1 MKKNHL
7 FLGFMLMGA
16 LASCNNETNEMTGY
30 GNKEVKFNIGITP
43 MTRTMTDG
51 LATTF
56 VANDQIGIFA
66 GEEYDNTR
74 YTFNDTE
81 WSGEAIVMEG
91 ATDFFAYYPFSEDNT
106 GKTFI
111 YEVAADQSESYTSS
125 DLLLAKT
132 TAVGTED
139 VVTLTFDHALAL
151 VEVDATQVT
160 GINGNI
166 TGISLQAKRA
176 ANVNLNKK
184 NATVKDDAASEYIQ
198 LYKVTDGRY
207 RAVVPGQSLKAG
219 RRLFITTDA
228 TQYSCAIKD
237 VTLQAAKLNTFTIRK
252 DGEEANFNI
261 SGGVNDWDQNG
272 STVDV
277 TTAGENYVRTTLN
290 DFETENIKLQQ
301 NYNDIPFDTW
311 FYRYY
316 SDEDINDTDGFVKI
330 EEDTDITQK
339 VLHIKQSAIE
349 TSNFHANQRFIGY
362 HLNSTPISSGR
373 FQVQVMVKGIA
384 EGTKLRCYLRTGKF
398 IQDDKTGEGFFGNKN
413 EDGVAVTTSVLPVS
427 EEYSRYTFNFNLGIA
442 QKDPWG
448 KNFVSS
454 TEAMRQDVYICFNFI
469 EKTAGEI
476 KMYDLKFTPVV
487 QE

>member
-16 LASCNNETNEMTGY
+16 LASCNNETNELTGY
-30 GNKEVKFNIGITP
+30 GNKEVKFNIGITS

-56 VANDQIGIFA
+56 VANDQIGISA
-66 GEEYDNTR
+66 GKYDNTR
-74 YTFNDTE
+74 YTLNGTE

-91 ATDFFAYYPFSEDNT
+91 TTDFFAYYPFSENNT
-106 GKTFI
+106 GKTFT

-151 VEVDATQVT
+151 VEVDATQMT

-176 ANVNLNKK
+176 ANVNLNEKT
-184 NATVKDDAASEYIQ
+184 ATVKDDAASEYIQ
-198 LYKVTDGRY
+198 LCKVDDGKY
-207 RAVVPGQSLKAG
+207 RAVVPAQSLKAG

-228 TQYSCAIKD
+228 TQYGCAIKD
-237 VTLQAAKLNTFTIRK
+237 VTLQAAKLNTFTIGK
-252 DGEEANFNI
+252 DGEAANFKI

-272 STVDV
+272 STVDA

-290 DFETENIKLQQ
+290 DFETKNIKLQQ

-316 SDEDINDTDGFVKI
+316 SDGDINDTDGFMKI
-330 EEDTDITQK
+330 EEDEDIHRK

-349 TSNFHANQRFIGY
+349 TSNFHANQRLIGY
-362 HLNSTPISSGR
+362 HLNSAPISSSR

-398 IQDDKTGEGFFGNKN
+398 VQDDKTGEGFFGNEY
-413 EDGVAVTTSVLPVS
+413 EDGVSVTTPELSS
-427 EEYSRYTFNFNLGIA
+427 EEYSRYTFDFNLGIA
-442 QKDPWG
+442 QKNPWG
-448 KNFVSS
+448 KEFVSS
-454 TEAMRQDVYICFNFI
+454 TEVMRQDVYICFNFI
-469 EKTAGEI
+469 EKKAGEI
-476 KMYDLKFTPVV
+476 KMYGLKFTPVV